1 MSSQMQTPATAAM
14 QRAANCYATGPRPCT
29 LSAAAASISYFVG
42 CCCVIFCG
50 VKEKK
55 KGSVEDTG
63 LDCQQQADVGETL
76 SAGGR
81 QSSHNTGPVWSCHV
95 SMLHKP
101 MLSMLRYLINLFRGR
116 RNKLKVKCVKILKE
130 ERRHHGYISVF
141 YSSSPSQ
148 ACQ

>member
-1 MSSQMQTPATAAM
+1 MQTPATAAM
-14 QRAANCYATGPRPCT
+14 QRAASCYATGPRPCT
-29 LSAAAASISYFVG
+29 HCQQQQQQRPFLILSAAVALSSVVSRG
-42 CCCVIFCG
+42 
-50 VKEKK
+50 K

-81 QSSHNTGPVWSCHV
+81 QSSHNTGPVWGCHV

-101 MLSMLRYLINLFRGR
+101 MLSTLRYLINLFTGR

-130 ERRHHGYISVF
+130 KQRHHGYISLF
-141 YSSSPSQ
+141 RSSSPSQ
-148 ACQ
+148 ACL